1 MEVTFDKSFSKC
13 LDKIN
18 NKQVL
23 ERTEKAIIKCE
34 EADGLKQIPNLKKMV
49 GYKNY
54 YRIKIGDYRIGVE
67 IIDNVIDFIVV
78 APRGKIYKIFP

>member
-18 NKQVL
+18 NKL
-23 ERTEKAIIKCE
+23 ALGRTEKAILKCE
-34 EADGLKQIPNLKKMV
+34 EAEELKQIPNLKKMV

-54 YRIKIGDYRIGVE
+54 YRIKIGDYRIGIE
-67 IIDNVIDFIVV
+67 IKDNIIDFIVI
-78 APRGKIYKIFP
+78 AHRSKIYKIFP